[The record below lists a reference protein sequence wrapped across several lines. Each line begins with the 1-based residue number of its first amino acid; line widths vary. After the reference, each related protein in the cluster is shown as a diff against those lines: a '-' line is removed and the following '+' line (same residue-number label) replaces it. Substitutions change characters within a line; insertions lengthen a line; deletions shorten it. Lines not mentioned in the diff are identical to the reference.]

1 MDILKVTYSKP
12 YLLDPK
18 VQSNDLLSIYKSV
31 WQIFYENS
39 TWILILVVVVITTFI
54 FFFYIRKKNS
64 DEPKQSIEI
73 LIDPYDEALMAIQEL
88 QGKKTQLQPK
98 PFVFR
103 LSESLRIYVQRRF
116 KMPAMEVTGEEFIV
130 EIVSN
135 PFFSGNYE
143 DLLREFVN
151 LGDRVKYSK
160 ETTEESQINLLLDSA
175 IHFLKDSHNRLK
187 ANEINE
193 NQNTNPLDD

>member
-39 TWILILVVVVITTFI
+39 TWILILVGVVITTFI

-73 LIDPYDEALMAIQEL
+73 LIDPYDEALLAIQEL

-103 LSESLRIYVQRRF
+103 LSEILRIYVQRRF
-116 KMPAMEVTGEEFIV
+116 KMPAMELTGEEFIV

>member
-1 MDILKVTYSKP
+1 M
-12 YLLDPK
+12 
-18 VQSNDLLSIYKSV
+18 
-31 WQIFYENS
+31 
-39 TWILILVVVVITTFI
+39 
-54 FFFYIRKKNS
+54 
-64 DEPKQSIEI
+64 
-73 LIDPYDEALMAIQEL
+73 EL
-88 QGKKTQLQPK
+88 
-98 PFVFR
+98 
-103 LSESLRIYVQRRF
+103 
-116 KMPAMEVTGEEFIV
+116 TGEEFIV